1 MRRVLAS
8 LSILAILPFTSGCVA
23 AGVAGVGAVG
33 TAVVQEKSLGMA
45 LDDATSSSEIK
56 TKLIRADRK
65 KFGEVDVE
73 VANGL
78 VLLSGRVN
86 SQEDKIYA
94 ERVAWSSSRI
104 LDVANELK
112 IEGPNSFME
121 GLSDSV
127 ITTRVRSA
135 LVGSKTVRSVNFN
148 IETYDGVVYL
158 MGIARSQ
165 KELEHAAEKAS
176 YIPGVKEVVS
186 YVQLTNNTLAGPPA
200 PIGSSYQS
208 LAPQDRAALPAQPEP
223 LRPSGPRPIGSPAYD
238 TATAGGSAAGEL
250 SGGGIY

>member
-8 LSILAILPFTSGCVA
+8 LSSLIILPFVSGCVA
-23 AGVAGVGAVG
+23 AGIAGVGAVG

-65 KFGEVDVE
+65 RFSEVDVE

-86 SQEDKIYA
+86 TEQDKIYA
-94 ERVAWSSSRI
+94 ERVAWSSSRV

-112 IEGPNSFME
+112 IQGPSSFME
-121 GLSDSV
+121 GMSDSV
-127 ITTRVRSA
+127 ITSRVRSA

-148 IETYDGVVYL
+148 VETYDGIVYL

-165 KELEHAAEKAS
+165 AELEQAAEKAS
-176 YIPGVKEVVS
+176 LVPGVKEVVS
-186 YVQLTNNTLAGPPA
+186 YVQLSNQTLAGPPA
-200 PIGSSYQS
+200 PITSGYQS
-208 LAPQDRAALPAQPEP
+208 LSARDRAALPTQPDP
-223 LRPSGPRPIGSPAYD
+223 LQPSGPRPIGSPAYD
-238 TATAGGSAAGEL
+238 SATAGGSASGEL

>member
-1 MRRVLAS
+1 
-8 LSILAILPFTSGCVA
+8 
-23 AGVAGVGAVG
+23 
-33 TAVVQEKSLGMA
+33 MA

-112 IEGPNSFME
+112 IQGPSSFME

-127 ITTRVRSA
+127 ITSRVRSA

-165 KELEHAAEKAS
+165 KELEQAAEKAS
-176 YIPGVKEVVS
+176 FVPGVKEVVS
-186 YVQLTNNTLAGPPA
+186 YVQLTNNTLAGPLA
-200 PIGSSYQS
+200 PIGSSYQN
-208 LAPQDRAALPAQPEP
+208 LAPQDRAALPLQPEP
-223 LRPSGPRPIGSPAYD
+223 LRPSGPRPIGSPSYD
-238 TATAGGSAAGEL
+238 SATAGGSAAGEL